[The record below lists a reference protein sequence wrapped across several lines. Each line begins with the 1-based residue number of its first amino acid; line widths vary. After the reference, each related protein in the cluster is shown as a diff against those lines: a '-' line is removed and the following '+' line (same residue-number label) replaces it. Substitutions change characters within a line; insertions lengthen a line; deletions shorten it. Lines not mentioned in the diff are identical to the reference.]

1 MSAQEAGPVRLVVT
15 LSMAGLI
22 AGLVLVGVYLL
33 TKPAIEQNRAEAL
46 ERAILEVVPGSS
58 DFRTLRLE
66 DGALVPVDGQASSEE
81 EDVVYAAL
89 NDRGARVGWAI
100 PGAGPGFMD
109 TIRLIYGFDSDR
121 RVIVGMAVL
130 ESRETPGLGDKIDD
144 DEAFHENFE
153 GLEVEPEIV
162 PVSDKTKPNQ
172 VDTITGAT
180 ISSKAVVHIMND
192 TIERWM
198 PVLTSQAVAEGGD
211 ARR

>member
-1 MSAQEAGPVRLVVT
+1 
-15 LSMAGLI
+15 
-22 AGLVLVGVYLL
+22 
-33 TKPAIEQNRAEAL
+33 
-46 ERAILEVVPGSS
+46 ILEVVPGSS
-58 DFRTLRLE
+58 DFRTMRLD
-66 DGALVPVDGQASSEE
+66 DGALVPVDGQASSED

-100 PGAGPGFMD
+100 PGEGPGFMD
-109 TIRLIYGFDSDR
+109 TIRLIYGFDPDR

-153 GLEVEPEIV
+153 ALEVEPEIV
-162 PVSDKTKPNQ
+162 PVSDKTKPHQ

-211 ARR
+211 ASR